1 MCNGSPERRE
11 KEIAEG
17 TIAENLPNLM
27 DEINLHVHKAQ
38 WTISRIN
45 KMIHM
50 ATHYNCQKT
59 KNPESSREP
68 TFHIQG
74 ILSQTSDF
82 LSETMQDRRDGIF
95 SVLKEKK
102 CQPGI
107 LYLAVYSLKMKETL
121 RYSWINKNWD
131 GLLLVHLPYK
141 KH

>member
-1 MCNGSPERRE
+1 
-11 KEIAEG
+11 
-17 TIAENLPNLM
+17 
-27 DEINLHVHKAQ
+27 
-38 WTISRIN
+38 
-45 KMIHM
+45 MIHM

-121 RYSWINKNWD
+121 RYSWINKN
-131 GLLLVHLPYK
+131 
-141 KH
+141 

>member
-1 MCNGSPERRE
+1 
-11 KEIAEG
+11 
-17 TIAENLPNLM
+17 
-27 DEINLHVHKAQ
+27 
-38 WTISRIN
+38 
-45 KMIHM
+45 MIHM

-59 KNPESSREP
+59 
-68 TFHIQG
+68 
-74 ILSQTSDF
+74 ILKAVENQLFICKGSDF

-121 RYSWINKNWD
+121 RYSWINKNRD